1 MIPIEN
7 IEMREWMHIIAD
19 IFLKMK
25 SEYWAKYGVKV
36 INTLYM
42 LTPHMKDY
50 ITIRLTSTLK
60 ILKTQYEKYI
70 MSRVQPEYISYVNA
84 IDTIMKLLDKY

>member
-1 MIPIEN
+1 
-7 IEMREWMHIIAD
+7 MHIIAD

-60 ILKTQYEKYI
+60 IHYEKYI
-70 MSRVQPEYISYVNA
+70 MSRVQLEYISYVNA
-84 IDTIMKLLDKY
+84 IDIIMKLLDKY